1 MDSGQS
7 ARARAIVAAPATITR
22 TVAEERV
29 QQIAD
34 MMLDGKWQAP
44 DSHVAMMSDWGVTRS
59 VVDRL
64 AAEAGRSIRRGL
76 GPDADSLVGVYIA
89 QLGALMRGARVDGKW
104 GDAVRA
110 VEVSAKLLKLIEKPN
125 ADSKPPEWGS
135 LTNEQRLARIAE
147 GRAKLDALEMQV
159 RSEMATSGD
168 APR

>member
-1 MDSGQS
+1 
-7 ARARAIVAAPATITR
+7 
-22 TVAEERV
+22 
-29 QQIAD
+29 
-34 MMLDGKWQAP
+34 
-44 DSHVAMMSDWGVTRS
+44 
-59 VVDRL
+59 
-64 AAEAGRSIRRGL
+64 
-76 GPDADSLVGVYIA
+76 
-89 QLGALMRGARVDGKW
+89 MRGARVDGKW